1 MNDATEVHQSAGN
14 LDSAPFV
21 SEAGERKLALKVVW
35 VEVAA
40 AVAVADVPHQLSVM
54 VAATG

>member
-1 MNDATEVHQSAGN
+1 MNDATEVRQSAGN

-21 SEAGERKLALKVVW
+21 SEADERKLALKVVW
-35 VEVAA
+35 VVVAA
-40 AVAVADVPHQLSVM
+40 AVAVADVSCQLSVM